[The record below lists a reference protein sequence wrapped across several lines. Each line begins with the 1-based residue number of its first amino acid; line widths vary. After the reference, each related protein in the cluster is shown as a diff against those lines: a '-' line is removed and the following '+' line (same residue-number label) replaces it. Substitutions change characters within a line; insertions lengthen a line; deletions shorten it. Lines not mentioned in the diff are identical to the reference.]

1 MNRKRSKTLVIPGIY
16 YLICQKDRLEKLI
29 ANILNW
35 EGYSKL
41 EQTVKENV
49 KAVLAE
55 NKQLIS
61 VSFLVL
67 IQTLKADPQM
77 VKLIYNTP
85 ARNNGEQLKNDDNNI
100 KKYPEFNRDRYRFCT
115 KELWKPCRSI
125 GN

>member
-1 MNRKRSKTLVIPGIY
+1 M
-16 YLICQKDRLEKLI
+16 LIT
-29 ANILNW
+29 NILNW

-49 KAVLAE
+49 KAVLVE
-55 NKQLIS
+55 NKQLIL
-61 VSFLVL
+61 VSFVVL

-100 KKYPEFNRDRYRFCT
+100 KKYLEFNRDRILDFAQKNYENLS
-115 KELWKPCRSI
+115 KHWQLML
-125 GN
+125 

>member
-1 MNRKRSKTLVIPGIY
+1 M
-16 YLICQKDRLEKLI
+16 LIT
-29 ANILNW
+29 NILNW

-49 KAVLAE
+49 KAVLSE
-55 NKQLIS
+55 NKQLIL
-61 VSFLVL
+61 VSFVVL

-100 KKYPEFNRDRYRFCT
+100 KKYLEFNRDRI
-115 KELWKPCRSI
+115 WKPFEALTINAINTVADSSSNSI
-125 GN
+125 LSLPQSSSRFPNLSK